1 MLNFNLNKFRKIK
14 TIITVAAVIAMVVSI
29 VTDKDITKDLNVM
42 QFVKAEKAPK
52 TDWKPIKP
60 IVIDEPS
67 NNKVYVQPPL
77 KEAECIAQAGTP
89 HLEPTIQ
96 TKHKSTIKKKQ
107 KRVAPLSK
115 VDTITVADVISDT
128 IISSD
133 TIEAESSATPIISVD
148 DVTANTAVAHISG
161 IQTEQGFV
169 SDGATSTNDSIIIIT
184 ATEFNKAIND
194 AYRAGANYGYNE
206 AMQEAGGEL
215 QTPEG
220 FPGERDMPAM
230 TFTTSGSSD

>member
-1 MLNFNLNKFRKIK
+1 MLSFNKIRKIK
-14 TIITVAAVIAMVVSI
+14 AIITIAAVIAMVVSI

-60 IVIDEPS
+60 IVIDEPES
-67 NNKVYVQPPL
+67 DKIYVQPPL

-115 VDTITVADVISDT
+115 VDTITVTDVISDT
-128 IISSD
+128 RISSD
-133 TIEAESSATPIISVD
+133 TTKAESSATKVISVD

-194 AYRAGANYGYNE
+194 AYQAGANYGYNE
-206 AMQEAGGEL
+206 AMQETGGEL
-215 QTPEG
+215 KTPEG

-230 TFTTSGSSD
+230 TFTTGESSD

>member
-1 MLNFNLNKFRKIK
+1 MLNSNLNKARKIK
-14 TIITVAAVIAMVVSI
+14 TIITVAAVIAMIISI
-29 VTDKDITKDLNVM
+29 ITDKDITKDLNVM

-60 IVIDEPS
+60 IVIDEPES
-67 NNKVYVQPPL
+67 DKIYVQPPL

-89 HLEPTIQ
+89 HLEPAIQ
-96 TKHKSTIKKKQ
+96 TKHKSTRKKQ

-115 VDTITVADVISDT
+115 VGTITVTDVISDT

-133 TIEAESSATPIISVD
+133 TTEAESSATPVISVD
-148 DVTANTAVAHISG
+148 DVTANTAVARISG

-169 SDGATSTNDSIIIIT
+169 SYGATSTNDSIIIIT

-194 AYRAGANYGYNE
+194 AYQAGANYGYNE
-206 AMQEAGGEL
+206 AMQETRGEL

-230 TFTTSGSSD
+230 TFTTGESSD

>member
-1 MLNFNLNKFRKIK
+1 MLNFDLNKARKIK
-14 TIITVAAVIAMVVSI
+14 TIITIAAVIAMVVSI

-52 TDWKPIKP
+52 ADWKPIKP
-60 IVIDEPS
+60 IVIDEPES
-67 NNKVYVQPPL
+67 NKVYVQPPL

-115 VDTITVADVISDT
+115 ADTITVADVISDT

-133 TIEAESSATPIISVD
+133 TTEAESSATPVISVD

-169 SDGATSTNDSIIIIT
+169 SNGATSTNDNIIIIT

-206 AMQEAGGEL
+206 AMQETGGEL
-215 QTPEG
+215 QTPES

>member
-1 MLNFNLNKFRKIK
+1 MLNFNKFRKIK
-14 TIITVAAVIAMVVSI
+14 TAITIAAVIAMIVSI

-60 IVIDEPS
+60 IVIDEPES
-67 NNKVYVQPPL
+67 DKIYVQPPL
-77 KEAECIAQAGTP
+77 KEAEYIAQAGTP

-96 TKHKSTIKKKQ
+96 TKHKSTRKKQ

-115 VDTITVADVISDT
+115 VDTITVTDVISDT

-133 TIEAESSATPIISVD
+133 TTEAESSATPVISVD
-148 DVTANTAVAHISG
+148 DVTAKTAVARISG

-169 SDGATSTNDSIIIIT
+169 SNGATSTNDSIIIIT

-206 AMQEAGGEL
+206 AMQETRGEL
-215 QTPEG
+215 QTPES
-220 FPGERDMPAM
+220 FTGERDMPAM
-230 TFTTSGSSD
+230 TFTTSESSD

>member
-60 IVIDEPS
+60 IVIDEPES
-67 NNKVYVQPPL
+67 DKIYVQPTL

-206 AMQEAGGEL
+206 AMQEAGSEL

-230 TFTTSGSSD
+230 TFTTSESSD

>member
-1 MLNFNLNKFRKIK
+1 MLSFNKIRKIK

-60 IVIDEPS
+60 IVIDEPES
-67 NNKVYVQPPL
+67 DKVYVQPPL

-133 TIEAESSATPIISVD
+133 TTEAESSATTVISVD

-169 SDGATSTNDSIIIIT
+169 SDGVTSTNDSIIIIT
-184 ATEFNKAIND
+184 AAEFNKAIND
-194 AYRAGANYGYNE
+194 AYQAGANYGYNE
-206 AMQEAGGEL
+206 AMQETGGEL

-230 TFTTSGSSD
+230 TFTTSESSD

>member
-14 TIITVAAVIAMVVSI
+14 TAITIAAVIAMVVSI
-29 VTDKDITKDLNVM
+29 ATDKDITKDLNVM

-52 TDWKPIKP
+52 TDWKPTKP
-60 IVIDEPS
+60 IVIDEPES
-67 NNKVYVQPPL
+67 DKVYVQPTL

-96 TKHKSTIKKKQ
+96 TKHKSTRKKQ

-115 VDTITVADVISDT
+115 VDTITVTDIISDT

-133 TIEAESSATPIISVD
+133 TTEAESSATPVISVD
-148 DVTANTAVAHISG
+148 DVTANTAVARISG

>member
-1 MLNFNLNKFRKIK
+1 MLNFNKLRKIK
-14 TIITVAAVIAMVVSI
+14 TIITIAAVIAMIVSI

-52 TDWKPIKP
+52 TNWKPIKP
-60 IVIDEPS
+60 IVIDEPES
-67 NNKVYVQPPL
+67 NKIYVQPPL

-89 HLEPTIQ
+89 YLEPTIQ

-115 VDTITVADVISDT
+115 VDTITVTDIISDT

-133 TIEAESSATPIISVD
+133 TTEAESSATPVTSVD
-148 DVTANTAVAHISG
+148 DVTANTAVARISG

-169 SDGATSTNDSIIIIT
+169 SYGATSTNDSIIIIT

-194 AYRAGANYGYNE
+194 AYQAGANYGYNE
-206 AMQEAGGEL
+206 AMQETRGEL

-230 TFTTSGSSD
+230 TFTTSESSD

>member
-1 MLNFNLNKFRKIK
+1 MI
-14 TIITVAAVIAMVVSI
+14 VSI

-42 QFVKAEKAPK
+42 QFVKAEKKAPK
-52 TDWKPIKP
+52 TNWKPIKP

-67 NNKVYVQPPL
+67 DNKLYVQSPL

-89 HLEPTIQ
+89 YLEPTIQ

-115 VDTITVADVISDT
+115 VDTITVTDAISDN

-133 TIEAESSATPIISVD
+133 TTEAESSATTVISVD

-184 ATEFNKAIND
+184 TTEFNKAIND
-194 AYRAGANYGYNE
+194 AYQAGANYGYNE
-206 AMQEAGGEL
+206 AMQEVGGEL
-215 QTPEG
+215 QTPAG
-220 FPGERDMPAM
+220 FPGERDMPAT

>member
-1 MLNFNLNKFRKIK
+1 MLNFNHNKARKIK
-14 TIITVAAVIAMVVSI
+14 TIITVAAVIAMIVSI
-29 VTDKDITKDLNVM
+29 VTDKDIIKDLNVM

-60 IVIDEPS
+60 IVIDEPES
-67 NNKVYVQPPL
+67 DKIYVQPPL

-96 TKHKSTIKKKQ
+96 TKHKSTRKKQ

-115 VDTITVADVISDT
+115 VDTITVTDVISDT

-133 TIEAESSATPIISVD
+133 TTEAESSATPVISVD

-161 IQTEQGFV
+161 VQTEQGFV

-194 AYRAGANYGYNE
+194 AYQAGANYGYNE
-206 AMQEAGGEL
+206 AMQETGGEL

-230 TFTTSGSSD
+230 TFTTGESSD

>member
-1 MLNFNLNKFRKIK
+1 MLSFNKFRKIK
-14 TIITVAAVIAMVVSI
+14 TAITIAAVIAMVVSI

-52 TDWKPIKP
+52 TNWKPVKP
-60 IVIDEPS
+60 IVIDEPES
-67 NNKVYVQPPL
+67 NKVYVQPPL

-115 VDTITVADVISDT
+115 VDTITVTDVISDT

-133 TIEAESSATPIISVD
+133 TTEAESSATKVISVD

-184 ATEFNKAIND
+184 TTEFNKAIND

-206 AMQEAGGEL
+206 AMQETGGEL
-215 QTPEG
+215 KTPEG